1 MAMPWGRGLQG
12 AGPQGGGACGRDV
25 AFRQGTLG
33 WAGPE
38 GREIW
43 ERWVCRGAE
52 LVGSWE
58 GGLAGRRVLEG
69 GANRSRGRSLWDG
82 RNI

>member
-12 AGPQGGGACGRDV
+12 VGPQGGGACGRDV

-38 GREIW
+38 KKEVWGEVGLQRGGVSGVGREGL
-43 ERWVCRGAE
+43 RGGE
-52 LVGSWE
+52 S
-58 GGLAGRRVLEG
+58 LEG